1 MDLTT
6 SYLGMTLKNPIV
18 PSASPFSK
26 DIVQIKRMEEA
37 GAAAVVLHS
46 LFEEQIAHDE
56 REMFYHLHHGS
67 ESSPEAQSYFVDMD
81 RYNRGPE
88 WYLEHIHRA
97 KAAVG
102 IPIIASLN
110 GSSHSGWLDYA
121 KKIEQAGADALEL
134 NMYYIAADI
143 AESATSI
150 EHRYLEIART
160 LRQSLRIPIAIKL
173 SPFFTSFAHF
183 AKHMDDCGINGLV
196 LFNRFY
202 QPDINLET
210 LEVMPNVILSQSSEL
225 RLALRWIAILHGRVR
240 ADLAATGGIHT
251 HEDVIKALLAG
262 ASITMVCSTLLKN
275 GIARITDIVKGME
288 TWLIERE
295 YESVKQLQ
303 GSMSQKSV
311 SDPTAFERANYMRA
325 LSGYNLPNDL
335 LYHN

>member
-1 MDLTT
+1 
-6 SYLGMTLKNPIV
+6 
-18 PSASPFSK
+18 
-26 DIVQIKRMEEA
+26 
-37 GAAAVVLHS
+37 
-46 LFEEQIAHDE
+46 
-56 REMFYHLHHGS
+56 
-67 ESSPEAQSYFVDMD
+67 D

-88 WYLEHIHRA
+88 WYLEHIHRT

-210 LEVMPNVILSQSSEL
+210 LDVMPNVILSQSTEL
-225 RLALRWIAILHGRVR
+225 RLALRWIAILHGRIR

-262 ASITMVCSTLLKN
+262 ASVTMVCSTLLKN

-288 TWLIERE
+288 TWLVERE

-325 LSGYNLPNDL
+325 LSGYNLSNDL